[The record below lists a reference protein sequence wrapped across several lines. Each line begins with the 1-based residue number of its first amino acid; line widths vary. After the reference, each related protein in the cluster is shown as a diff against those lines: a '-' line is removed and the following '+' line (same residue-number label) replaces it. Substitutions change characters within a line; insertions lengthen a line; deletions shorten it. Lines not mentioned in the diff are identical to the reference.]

1 MRIVKDGRRA
11 AEIIS
16 RIRLLFKKD
25 TPERELVDVNEVIRE
40 MIVLQAPL
48 SSDEQE

>member
-40 MIVLQAPL
+40 MIVLQASL